1 MKKILILLTLI
12 LVCSCTINKK
22 PTFLRLGEVKLVGI
36 SADSVKVQTSAFF
49 KNDNDV
55 GGKISTDNIEV
66 FVEDKSVAKVK
77 SEEFKVPANKEF
89 EIPLDVAI
97 PYNKM
102 FDKGL
107 LGGLLNTVLNN
118 NKVKLRFK
126 GDINY
131 KVLGFSSSY
140 TVDKV
145 KVLKLK

>member
-1 MKKILILLTLI
+1 MKKVLILLTLI

-22 PTFLRLGEVKLVGI
+22 PTFLRLGEVKLVAI
-36 SADSVKVQTSAFF
+36 SADSLKVRTTALF
-49 KNDNDV
+49 KNENDV

-77 SEEFKVPANKEF
+77 SDEFKVPANEEF

-97 PYNKM
+97 PYNKV

-107 LGGLLNTVLNN
+107 LGGLLNTVLNK

-140 TVDKV
+140 SVDKV
-145 KVLKLK
+145 KELKLK